1 LIPGLLKSIPI
12 ESMRSY
18 SLFSLGSV
26 LLVSIEE
33 DIEDSAIRRLQD
45 QVSER
50 VGNGNIDGVILD
62 LQDLEIMDSYFAEK
76 LEELAAML
84 RLLQAEVIV
93 AGLSVP
99 VVMTLLDFD
108 ITLPGLDFALDAEQ
122 ALLRL
127 QDRRREG

>member
-1 LIPGLLKSIPI
+1 LKSIPI

-18 SLFSLGSV
+18 SLFALGSV

-127 QDRRREG
+127 QDRRRGG

>member
-1 LIPGLLKSIPI
+1 MQSFSI
-12 ESMRSY
+12 
-18 SLFSLGSV
+18 FSLGSV

-33 DIEDSAIRRLQD
+33 DIEDSAIHLLQD

-62 LQDLEIMDSYFAEK
+62 LQDLEVMDSYFAEK

-84 RLLQAEVIV
+84 KLLQAEVVV

-108 ITLPGLDFALDAEQ
+108 IILPGLDFALDAEQ

-127 QDRRREG
+127 QDRRRED